1 MSDNEVNN
9 LRFSF
14 RCVGILTLIC
24 SVLFMLAGLFLSM
37 SLFLRG
43 FLIVG
48 SGLSILGSQRA
59 IGISRASDS
68 MLERYLAEK
77 YPGKKLLSPRA
88 VIFSCLLIL
97 LIPLAF
103 ALYMVFLLPE

>member
-1 MSDNEVNN
+1 
-9 LRFSF
+9 
-14 RCVGILTLIC
+14 
-24 SVLFMLAGLFLSM
+24 
-37 SLFLRG
+37 
-43 FLIVG
+43 
-48 SGLSILGSQRA
+48 
-59 IGISRASDS
+59 